1 MKKKKCENCIHSYY
15 EDLYYELCCDRD
27 KKYIGE
33 LHSVERAENCEHYE
47 RKRIKSRN

>member
-1 MKKKKCENCIHSYY
+1 MRTKNCENCIHSYY

-33 LHSVERAENCEHYE
+33 LHAKERAKGCERYE
-47 RKRIKSRN
+47 QKKRER

>member
-1 MKKKKCENCIHSYY
+1 MKKNCENCKHSYY

-33 LHSVERAENCEHYE
+33 LHAKERAENCEHYE
-47 RKRIKSRN
+47 RKRVKSRN